1 MSSTKKYTEDYKRR
15 AVELVLNE
23 GMTASKVA
31 KDLGIN
37 PSYLTL
43 WKKEYLNTKHG
54 ISNKKPLDKTEADK
68 RITELEKELRIARE
82 ERDILKKAV
91 SFFAK

>member
-1 MSSTKKYTEDYKRR
+1 MSRTKKYTDDYKTR

-37 PSYLTL
+37 PSYLTI
-43 WKKEYLNTKHG
+43 WKKEYLNAKHG
-54 ISNKKPLDKTEADK
+54 ISNKKPLDKTEAEK
-68 RITELEKELRIARE
+68 RIAELEKELRIARE
-82 ERDILKKAV
+82 ERDILKKGV

>member
-1 MSSTKKYTEDYKRR
+1 MSIKKRYTEEYKNR
-15 AVELVLNE
+15 AVELIIKE

-37 PSYLTL
+37 PSCLTV
-43 WKKEYLNTKHG
+43 WKKEYINSKHG
-54 ISNKKPLDKTEADK
+54 ISNAKPSSKSEAEI
-68 RITELEKELRIARE
+68 RIAELEKELRIAKE